1 MRGRGSFAA
10 VAPLGLLLATT
21 ALAGCGS
28 TTANIRPGTISVVA
42 AENQYGSIARTI
54 GGKYVTVTSLLT
66 NPNTDPHEFEAS
78 AGTAETVSRA
88 QLVIK
93 NGLGY
98 DTWVDKLLG
107 ASPRPGRI
115 VFSVGSFLGKKTG
128 ANPHVWYEPAGWPK
142 VAGRIA
148 ADLSRLAPS
157 HKAYFQTRE
166 ASWLKTL
173 QPIYSAI
180 AQVRKLTA
188 GQRVIATEPVY
199 GYMLAALGATSLDP
213 TFQRAIMNGT
223 DPPPS
228 SVARFETDLRDHR
241 ARMLFY
247 NSQVSDPTAN
257 TMRAAARQSGI
268 PIVGVTET
276 QPPNLTFLRWQDGQ
290 LKAIVRAWPRG

>member
-1 MRGRGSFAA
+1 MREHGKFLTAA
-10 VAPLGLLLATT
+10 SLGLVLAAI

-28 TTANIRPGTISVVA
+28 TTVTARPGTIAVVA
-42 AENQYGSIARTI
+42 AEDQYGSIGRAI

-98 DTWVDKLLG
+98 DSWIDKLLG
-107 ASPRPGRI
+107 ASPRSGRI
-115 VFSVGSFLGKKTG
+115 VFTVGSFLGKKTG
-128 ANPHVWYEPAGWPK
+128 DNPHVWYEPTGWLK
-142 VAGRIA
+142 EATRIA
-148 ADLSRLAPS
+148 SDLGRLAPS
-157 HKAYFQTRE
+157 HKAYFRARE
-166 ASWLKTL
+166 AIWLKSL
-173 QPIYSAI
+173 RPVYSKI

-213 TFQRAIMNGT
+213 AFQRAIMNGT

-241 ARMLFY
+241 ARMFFY

-257 TMRAAARQSGI
+257 TMRSAARQSGI

-276 QPPNLTFLRWQDGQ
+276 QPPNLSFVAWQIGQ
-290 LKAIVRAWPRG
+290 LKAIERAWRR